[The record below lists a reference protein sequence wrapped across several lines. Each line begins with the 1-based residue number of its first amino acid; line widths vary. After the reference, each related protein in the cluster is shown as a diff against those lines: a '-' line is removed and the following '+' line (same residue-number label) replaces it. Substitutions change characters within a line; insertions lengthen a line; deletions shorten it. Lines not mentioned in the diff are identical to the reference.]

1 MSTTPQNN
9 ADGERPLRWYRTLLC
24 CGAKT
29 PIASEPDVE
38 LVELVDGNGTHQDN
52 HPGPQSSSP
61 AVGDTTVQRTKLALR
76 TLEKALQAV
85 PIVKLSS
92 IPALLLTFLEQYEVK
107 RIYLLLHSTLYPCAL
122 CRKWRITRKRFKIYC
137 VKSKN

>member
-9 ADGERPLRWYRTLLC
+9 ADGERLLRWYHTFLC

-38 LVELVDGNGTHQDN
+38 LVDGNVGTHEDN
-52 HPGPQSSSP
+52 HPDPGPQSSSS

-85 PIVKLSS
+85 PMVKLSS

-107 RIYLLLHSTLYPCAL
+107 RIYLLLHSTLYPCTL
-122 CRKWRITRKRFKIYC
+122 HRKWQIMPKSYRIYC